1 MFPRLVGLARDC
13 RGPTMDE
20 RAASIGVAVGA
31 CAVLMLAHYRRRRV
45 PLLCEPCEEAEAP
58 KPARLGHDPP
68 ASPTGA
74 GERPTERHAPTPRQA
89 LLGGESP
96 GVGLSKDGDA
106 ATRRDGYID
115 WPDYFMSVAMLSA
128 FRSKDPSRQV
138 GACIVDPGTKR
149 IVGIGYNGFP
159 WGCSD
164 EVLPW
169 ARKADSWLDTKYPY
183 VCHGEF
189 AANLQRARL
198 HALSHPRATCARAA
212 ELNAIMN
219 KNTAS
224 LEGCRMYTTLFPCN
238 ECAKLIVQSR
248 MREVVYLSDA
258 QEGTDPNTASR
269 RILDLAGVQVWRHAP
284 AVRNVTIDFD
294 SPLAK

>member
-1 MFPRLVGLARDC
+1 
-13 RGPTMDE
+13 
-20 RAASIGVAVGA
+20 
-31 CAVLMLAHYRRRRV
+31 
-45 PLLCEPCEEAEAP
+45 
-58 KPARLGHDPP
+58 
-68 ASPTGA
+68 
-74 GERPTERHAPTPRQA
+74 
-89 LLGGESP
+89 
-96 GVGLSKDGDA
+96 
-106 ATRRDGYID
+106 
-115 WPDYFMSVAMLSA
+115 MSVAMLSA

-219 KNTAS
+219 KNCES
-224 LEGCRMYTTLFPCN
+224 LVGCCIYVTLFPCN
-238 ECAKLIVQSR
+238 ECAKLIIQSR
-248 MREVVYLSDA
+248 IGEVVYVSDRYH
-258 QEGTDPNTASR
+258 GTEMMAASR
-269 RILDLAGVQVWRHAP
+269 KMLGLAGVRLRRHQPEA
-284 AVRNVTIDFD
+284 RRVTIDFD
-294 SPLAK
+294 EVDR

>member
-1 MFPRLVGLARDC
+1 M
-13 RGPTMDE
+13 
-20 RAASIGVAVGA
+20 
-31 CAVLMLAHYRRRRV
+31 

-106 ATRRDGYID
+106 ATRREGYID

-183 VCHGEF
+183 VCH
-189 AANLQRARL
+189 
-198 HALSHPRATCARAA
+198 A